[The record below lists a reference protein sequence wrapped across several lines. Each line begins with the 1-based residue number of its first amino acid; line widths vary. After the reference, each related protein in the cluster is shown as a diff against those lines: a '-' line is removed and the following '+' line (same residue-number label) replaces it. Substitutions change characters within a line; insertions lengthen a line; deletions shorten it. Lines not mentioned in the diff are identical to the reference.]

1 MNHINLANTCDA
13 ILIVPCTA
21 NYISK
26 IASGVADDLATNVIL
41 ASNKMKVI
49 APAMNSN
56 MWENAAVKKN
66 LKTLIN
72 MGTKIFNPKSG
83 KLACGSKGNG
93 KLMDVEMIVDEL
105 NFLFS
110 EKQLEGKKAIV
121 TAGPSVEKIDPVRFI
136 SNFSSGLQGYLIA
149 ETLAHFGAQTLLISG
164 PTTLQKPQNVNL
176 ISVQSGNDYL
186 IKSIENLP
194 VDIFVSVA
202 AISDWMSN
210 KIVANKIKKN
220 KSQKISFNFVQN
232 VDVLKEICNHK
243 HRPKLVIG
251 FSAETKNLI
260 TNSKKK
266 LLEKGCDWILA
277 NNISDNSG
285 FNSDMNKVCFITEE
299 KTIQWKMMNKK
310 NVSKKLVKKIVS
322 FFKKDK
328 LVSYE

>member
-1 MNHINLANTCDA
+1 MNLLKKKKILLIVTGGIASYKSLDLIRKLQETKCQIECILTKNALEFVKLITFESLLSKKVSSNLFSLDQEKKMSHINLANTCDA
-13 ILIVPCTA
+13 ILIAPCTA

-41 ASNKMKVI
+41 ASKKMKVV

-66 LKTLIN
+66 LKTLIS
-72 MGTKIFNPKSG
+72 MGIKIFNPKSG
-83 KLACGSKGNG
+83 KLACGSKGSG
-93 KLMDVEMIVDEL
+93 KLMDIEMIVDEL

-164 PTTLQKPQNVNL
+164 PTTLQKPQNVNV

-194 VDIFVSVA
+194 ADIFVSVA
-202 AISDWMSN
+202 AISDWMSK

-220 KSQKISFNFVQN
+220 
-232 VDVLKEICNHK
+232 
-243 HRPKLVIG
+243 R
-251 FSAETKNLI
+251 
-260 TNSKKK
+260 SKM
-266 LLEKGCDWILA
+266 L
-277 NNISDNSG
+277 
-285 FNSDMNKVCFITEE
+285 T
-299 KTIQWKMMNKK
+299 
-310 NVSKKLVKKIVS
+310 
-322 FFKKDK
+322 
-328 LVSYE
+328 Y